1 MNEQE
6 GKTLY
11 QLYIITMMMKMNR
24 NFVFAWMYK
33 KYEAYMHMK
42 TTGNIIMAYTMS
54 IKRFAQVEF
63 E

>member
-24 NFVFAWMYK
+24 IFFYVCMTVKNR
-33 KYEAYMHMK
+33 AYVHMK
-42 TTGNIIMAYTMS
+42 TTGN
-54 IKRFAQVEF
+54 VL
-63 E
+63 